1 MSARR
6 INMQPSLAASLYN
19 DALLLADEA
28 RGWFDRALVSQ
39 PLRSGTGVHAALI
52 ASQEDGDAETLALQ
66 NWHARSDPALRI
78 ALSCESLRLTTRLMH
93 IIAWLLLQ
101 RAIASGELAA
111 DAASLPANR
120 LGPSPHIDDALI
132 AQLPSAA
139 QRLIGQSRDL
149 YRRVAS
155 LESAQAQVDAP
166 SEPPVV
172 ARFFAQLQAAF

>member
-1 MSARR
+1 MTARR

-19 DALLLADEA
+19 EALLLADEA
-28 RGWFDRALVSQ
+28 RGWFDRALASQ
-39 PLRSGTGVHAALI
+39 PLHSATGVHAALL
-52 ASQEDGDAETLALQ
+52 ASARNSDAETLALQ

-111 DAASLPANR
+111 DAALLPANR
-120 LGPSPHIDDALI
+120 LGPSPHIDDALV
-132 AQLPSAA
+132 AQLPDAA

-155 LESAQAQVDAP
+155 LERALTEPDSP
-166 SEPPVV
+166 GEPPAV
-172 ARFFAQLQAAF
+172 ARFLAQLQAAF